1 MAVDVNSF
9 ICKRPFFANKQF
21 TFANLSRTRRLSFA
35 GSHVKIFRY
44 FFAKKIARQES
55 PNSVGGGRIMY
66 DNVDDDDDD
75 DNDNVGDDG
84 VEDDDVADHD
94 VEDND
99 VEGLSMMRC

>member
-1 MAVDVNSF
+1 ML
-9 ICKRPFFANKQF
+9 K
-21 TFANLSRTRRLSFA
+21 SFA
-35 GSHVKIFRY
+35 IFSQ
-44 FFAKKIARQES
+44 KKIARQES

-66 DNVDDDDDD
+66 DNVDDDDDDDD

>member
-1 MAVDVNSF
+1 ML
-9 ICKRPFFANKQF
+9 KYFANF
-21 TFANLSRTRRLSFA
+21 LE
-35 GSHVKIFRY
+35 
-44 FFAKKIARQES
+44 KKARQES

-75 DNDNVGDDG
+75 NVGDDG

-99 VEGLSMMRC
+99 VEDLSMMRC